1 MTITNKAAVIEE
13 PGKLVIKE
21 IPIPNAKDDS
31 IVTKNAIAGV
41 NFADNFQVSGELSIT
56 NSNILG
62 FEGYVFKDVHLSS
75 NVNLL
80 FSI

>member
-13 PGKLVIKE
+13 PGKLVVKE

-31 IVTKNAIAGV
+31 IVTKNALAGV
-41 NFADNFQVSGELSIT
+41 NFADNSQVSGELSVT

-62 FEGYVFKDVHLSS
+62 FEGYIFKAIHLSS
-75 NVNLL
+75 TFNLL
-80 FSI
+80 FLI